1 MQVSQVK
8 PLADAFR
15 ENIETVIVGKREVI
29 DIVLATLFAGGH
41 ALLEDVPGTGKTMLA
56 RALARSMDAD
66 FSRIQFTPDLLPS
79 DVTGVSVPDMQT
91 GAFVFRKGPVFTQCL
106 LVDELNRATPRTQAA
121 LLECMEECQVTDGGV
136 TYPLPRPFFVLATQ
150 NPIEIAGT
158 FPLPE
163 AQLDRFMMRLSLGYP
178 TPEETARVLA
188 QLGQAPQEA
197 LSPCVALQELEDWQR
212 AVYAVTLSAP
222 VCAYM
227 ADLAEA
233 TRHMDNVRLGVST
246 RGVLALSRAC
256 QSWALMAGRD
266 FVTPDDVKE
275 LAVPLWAHRLVV
287 RSALDRAQAQRAA
300 VEEVLARVSVP
311 TEDA

>member
-1 MQVSQVK
+1 MDTQAYAA
-8 PLADAFR
+8 LAQRLTEGAAR
-15 ENIETVIVGKREVI
+15 ALTGKEKETRLLLCA
-29 DIVLATLFAGGH
+29 LAAGGH
-41 ALLEDVPGTGKTMLA
+41 VLLEDVPGTGKTALA
-56 RALARSMDAD
+56 RALAQLMGLQ
-66 FSRIQFTPDLLPS
+66 FCRIQGTPDLLPS

-188 QLGQAPQEA
+188 QRGQAPQEA
-197 LSPCVALQELEDWQR
+197 LTPCVTLQELEDWQR

-300 VEEVLARVSVP
+300 VE
-311 TEDA
+311 

>member
-1 MQVSQVK
+1 
-8 PLADAFR
+8 
-15 ENIETVIVGKREVI
+15 
-29 DIVLATLFAGGH
+29 
-41 ALLEDVPGTGKTMLA
+41 
-56 RALARSMDAD
+56 
-66 FSRIQFTPDLLPS
+66 
-79 DVTGVSVPDMQT
+79 
-91 GAFVFRKGPVFTQCL
+91 
-106 LVDELNRATPRTQAA
+106 
-121 LLECMEECQVTDGGV
+121 MEECQVTDGGV

-188 QLGQAPQEA
+188 QRGQAPQEA
-197 LSPCVALQELEDWQR
+197 LTPCVVLQELEDWQR

-287 RSALDRAQAQRAA
+287 RSALDRVQAQRAA

>member
-1 MQVSQVK
+1 MDTQAYAA
-8 PLADAFR
+8 LAQRLTEGAAR
-15 ENIETVIVGKREVI
+15 ALTGKEKETRLLLCA
-29 DIVLATLFAGGH
+29 LAAGGH
-41 ALLEDVPGTGKTMLA
+41 VLLEDVPGTGKTALA
-56 RALARSMDAD
+56 RALAQLMGLQ
-66 FSRIQFTPDLLPS
+66 FSRIQGTPDLLPS

-188 QLGQAPQEA
+188 QRGQAPQEA
-197 LSPCVALQELEDWQR
+197 LTPCVTLQELEDWQR
-212 AVYAVTLSAP
+212 AVYTVTLSAP

-287 RSALDRAQAQRAA
+287 RSALDRAQAQRTA

>member
-1 MQVSQVK
+1 M
-8 PLADAFR
+8 
-15 ENIETVIVGKREVI
+15 
-29 DIVLATLFAGGH
+29 
-41 ALLEDVPGTGKTMLA
+41 
-56 RALARSMDAD
+56 
-66 FSRIQFTPDLLPS
+66 
-79 DVTGVSVPDMQT
+79 
-91 GAFVFRKGPVFTQCL
+91 
-106 LVDELNRATPRTQAA
+106 
-121 LLECMEECQVTDGGV
+121 
-136 TYPLPRPFFVLATQ
+136 
-150 NPIEIAGT
+150 
-158 FPLPE
+158 LPE
-163 AQLDRFMMRLSLGYP
+163 SQLDRFMMRLSLGYP

-188 QLGQAPQEA
+188 QRGQAPQEA
-197 LSPCVALQELEDWQR
+197 LTPCVALQELEDWQR

>member
-1 MQVSQVK
+1 
-8 PLADAFR
+8 
-15 ENIETVIVGKREVI
+15 
-29 DIVLATLFAGGH
+29 
-41 ALLEDVPGTGKTMLA
+41 
-56 RALARSMDAD
+56 
-66 FSRIQFTPDLLPS
+66 
-79 DVTGVSVPDMQT
+79 
-91 GAFVFRKGPVFTQCL
+91 
-106 LVDELNRATPRTQAA
+106 
-121 LLECMEECQVTDGGV
+121 
-136 TYPLPRPFFVLATQ
+136 
-150 NPIEIAGT
+150 
-158 FPLPE
+158 
-163 AQLDRFMMRLSLGYP
+163 MMRLSLGYP

-188 QLGQAPQEA
+188 QRGQAPQEA
-197 LSPCVALQELEDWQR
+197 LTPCVTLQELEDWQR